1 MHRGRR
7 ARLDRLSRHAG
18 EGGRAA
24 VERHHLLR
32 AHAAIGAAVCWSLA
46 RRGIDPSRAA
56 ALVVTD
62 EAEAELAMLGDPP
75 PLPAAEPSAWDRN
88 LSPDPLL
95 RLNDRLDQL
104 AARYRGGGEAPDFAQ
119 ASLAE
124 LLAWCI
130 AADDG
135 AGST

>member
-32 AHAAIGAAVCWSLA
+32 AHAAIGAAVRWSLA

-62 EAEAELAMLGDPP
+62 EAEAELASLATRRRFLPP
-75 PLPAAEPSAWDRN
+75 SLRHGTATCRPTRCCASTTDSDR
-88 LSPDPLL
+88 
-95 RLNDRLDQL
+95 L
-104 AARYRGGGEAPDFAQ
+104 AARYRGGGEAPDLAQ